1 MAVTIDVKL
10 GRNYEVGPFGGGAG
24 CLGMIVISALVS
36 LLLTVFI
43 NLLM

>member
-1 MAVTIDVKL
+1 VRL
-10 GRNYEVGPFGGGAG
+10 GRNYEVRPFGGGAG

-43 NLLM
+43 NLMI